1 MTLNNDVRALTR
13 LIISELELMTCNE
26 PRLLTYTLSA
36 QARRLGCRLIGIGQ
50 LLHTTDHSQ
59 TKLCTLGEVH
69 LF

>member
-50 LLHTTDHSQ
+50 LLHTTDH
-59 TKLCTLGEVH
+59 
-69 LF
+69 